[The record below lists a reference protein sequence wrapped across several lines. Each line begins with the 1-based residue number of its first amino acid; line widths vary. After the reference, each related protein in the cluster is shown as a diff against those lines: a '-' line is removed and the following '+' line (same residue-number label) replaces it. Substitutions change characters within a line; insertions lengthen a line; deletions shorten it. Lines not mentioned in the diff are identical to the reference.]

1 MAKIWERDRWY
12 AFLRPYVDYCTKES
26 FGRVKVKGSI
36 PDDGAVLMAPNHTN
50 TLMDALV
57 VLQSRKERTVFG
69 ARADIFRKAGKA
81 LRFLKILPMARQR
94 DGLQTLRQSYGTF
107 DEVEDTPLLDKSR
120 VTHVRL
126 VDVVGCLDSLYATYD
141 CQGHIINDP
150 WPTPFASS
158 GFDLDAVG
166 VIHDLAHFDV
176 PENAEE
182 AIAMYPNP
190 VRDRLTV
197 KAENLHSVEVF
208 NLVGQMVMVSTSS
221 VIDMS
226 DLNQGVYFVR
236 VMTDG
241 NAITKRI
248 VKQ

>member
-1 MAKIWERDRWY
+1 M
-12 AFLRPYVDYCTKES
+12 
-26 FGRVKVKGSI
+26 
-36 PDDGAVLMAPNHTN
+36 
-50 TLMDALV
+50 
-57 VLQSRKERTVFG
+57 
-69 ARADIFRKAGKA
+69 
-81 LRFLKILPMARQR
+81 
-94 DGLQTLRQSYGTF
+94 
-107 DEVEDTPLLDKSR
+107 
-120 VTHVRL
+120 
-126 VDVVGCLDSLYATYD
+126 
-141 CQGHIINDP
+141 
-150 WPTPFASS
+150 
-158 GFDLDAVG
+158 
-166 VIHDLAHFDV
+166 IHDLAHFDV